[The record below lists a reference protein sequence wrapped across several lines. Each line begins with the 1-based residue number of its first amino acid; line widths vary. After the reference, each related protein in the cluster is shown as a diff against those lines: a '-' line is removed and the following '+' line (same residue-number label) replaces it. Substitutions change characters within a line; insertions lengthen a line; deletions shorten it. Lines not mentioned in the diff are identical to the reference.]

1 MSNRC
6 SKLQSAAEV
15 RTRLLVGSAIGR
27 SPEGLAVLHDHRVVV
42 DLLVDQEEEVSE
54 ADADLLGETL
64 LGGGLLPRL
73 RVGLLRDP
81 SQESLEVPL
90 VGGEVGGPVQRVEY
104 GRVELRLRSGVRLDQ

>member
-1 MSNRC
+1 
-6 SKLQSAAEV
+6 
-15 RTRLLVGSAIGR
+15 LLVGSAIGR

-64 LGGGLLPRL
+64 LGGGLLPCL

-81 SQESLEVPL
+81 SQEFLEVPV
-90 VGGEVGGPVQRVEY
+90 VGGEVGGPLQRGEN
-104 GRVELRLRSGVRLDQ
+104 GRIQLRLRSGVRLDQ